1 VQKREAN
8 LVSFIMHF
16 HFWLPS
22 TGTWPA
28 QTNVQGQ
35 ADGQA
40 DGRTEKRTAGQT
52 DKRTA
57 GRTVVE
63 SSCRQD
69 SRNDGKPA
77 ASFATKKLGSP
88 ASLCWGNTLGTK

>member
-52 DKRTA
+52 DSRTNGQPDGQWSSRVAGKTA
-57 GRTVVE
+57 GMMA
-63 SSCRQD
+63 SQPQALQQ
-69 SRNDGKPA
+69 RNWVPQLACIGGIP
-77 ASFATKKLGSP
+77 
-88 ASLCWGNTLGTK
+88 